1 MLLNPGKL
9 GATLSVLQ
17 PVATVLCEPRGK
29 GLKVGLSS
37 ESLVPHAGD
46 LVLSYSSY
54 FVSLVLKDF
63 REGRPLPFIEK
74 QEYLKQIVLKREKRL
89 GLFQQTELER
99 N

>member
-1 MLLNPGKL
+1 M
-9 GATLSVLQ
+9 
-17 PVATVLCEPRGK
+17 
-29 GLKVGLSS
+29 
-37 ESLVPHAGD
+37 
-46 LVLSYSSY
+46 LSYSSY

-89 GLFQQTELER
+89 GLFQQTERER